1 MLAIIIGDLALLLGF
16 AVMLLPLLVTE
27 LSRPRDA
34 LWGALLLLLGLVL
47 VTTNDRLRG
56 APMLGVVIAAL
67 LVSRLG
73 CEVSFGRWQSLSDE
87 EKLRLGSFERWT
99 TSFQQV
105 GATFFHLG
113 ESLSGSIKFFFRS
126 KSTSKTIKKKWVRP
140 ENSKRSRFQ
149 TKPKPTPMRNYKAQK
164 NYLKNSLKR
173 HWKDIVPRRIHNP
186 LVEA

>member
-56 APMLGVVIAAL
+56 APMLGVVIGAL

-73 CEVSFGRWQSLSDE
+73 FEVSFGRWQCLSDE

-105 GATFFHLG
+105 VATFFHLG
-113 ESLSGSIKFFFRS
+113 ESLSGSIKFVFRS

-140 ENSKRSRFQ
+140 ENSKE
-149 TKPKPTPMRNYKAQK
+149 KPVSNQAKA
-164 NYLKNSLKR
+164 NSDEKLQSSKELSQEQPQETLEG
-173 HWKDIVPRRIHNP
+173 HSPPKDS
-186 LVEA
+186 